1 VVLCSFVWFCQTNIQ
16 ISSNTQQTIKMKST
30 LLIIGVLTG
39 LLGLFGCNG
48 QKNSA
53 NKTNQPTFQQQLETF
68 KELGFTLNQDIS
80 TSDINRWEG
89 GYKEFE
95 DNPFSL
101 MYQTLGQ
108 TIEREP
114 WTPITNRCWD
124 FDLEAIE
131 DNGAYVDIMQ
141 NISRIT
147 NGDLAFENLKD
158 YVNIEEKKAWVSFTC
173 KGENYKWELKVDDD
187 WADEKLFKKIQE
199 LAEKYQTKKRFT
211 YFNTGG
217 QDFVLGYH
225 SKEELELIRQKTGL
239 EIDWLK

>member
-1 VVLCSFVWFCQTNIQ
+1 
-16 ISSNTQQTIKMKST
+16 MKST
-30 LLIIGVLTG
+30 ILVTGILIC

-48 QKNSA
+48 QTNTKN
-53 NKTNQPTFQQQLETF
+53 KIKQPTFQEQLETF
-68 KELGFTLNQDIS
+68 KELGFTLNQGIS
-80 TSDINRWEG
+80 ISDINRWEG
-89 GYKEFE
+89 GYKEFV
-95 DNPFSL
+95 NKPYHL

-114 WTPITNRCWD
+114 WTPITNKCWD

-131 DNGAYVDIMQ
+131 DNGAYVNIME

-147 NGDLAFENLKD
+147 NGDLVFENLKD
-158 YVNIEEKKAWVSFTC
+158 YVDIEEKKAWVSFTC

-187 WADEKLFKKIQE
+187 WADEKLFNNAQE
-199 LAEKYQTKKRFT
+199 LADKYKTNRRFT

-225 SKEELELIRQKTGL
+225 SKEELELIKQKTGL
-239 EIDWLK
+239 EIDWLE